1 MPAVNGTVDRIFV
14 NPTFCCVTLRTAATQ
29 TKLMLLWSYSAQE
42 DNATNRLTH
51 GSYLAMVRE
60 AFVHSRRV
68 EFAHATGSSLVDS
81 VTLID

>member
-1 MPAVNGTVDRIFV
+1 MPIVNGTVDRIFV
-14 NPTFCCVTLRTAATQ
+14 NPSFCCVTLRTAPTQ
-29 TKLMLLWSYSAQE
+29 TKLMLLWSYGSQD

-51 GSYLAMVRE
+51 GGYLALMRD
-60 AFVHSRRV
+60 ALVHGRRI